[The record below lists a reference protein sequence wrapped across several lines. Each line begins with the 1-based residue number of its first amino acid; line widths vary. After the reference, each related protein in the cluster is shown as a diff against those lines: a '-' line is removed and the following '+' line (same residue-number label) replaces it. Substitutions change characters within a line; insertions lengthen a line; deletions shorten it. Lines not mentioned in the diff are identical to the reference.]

1 MLSNFFKAIGSFF
14 KALFGGGSKK
24 TTPNPTTTMEPANP
38 NVPQDGSEIQP
49 DTIVVVANE
58 TEPVIIDPNVP
69 DKEFDDDVA
78 DIPVVEEPVADNK
91 SIPTDEVEEEEP
103 PVVDEPVVEEPIVD
117 EPAIPSHK
125 QRFLWCLD
133 NGHGKLTAGKRSPV
147 FDDGET
153 QFFEY
158 EFNRDIVARIIKQLK
173 EKGVAFFNVVPE
185 VEVGNILEE
194 RVNRANS
201 EKSKLPKLFVSIHAN
216 AAPAKS
222 SKDWAP
228 ASIKGIETWYFH
240 NSKKGQKVASIF
252 QKHLIDETGFNN
264 RHLKSRP
271 DRQFYVLRK
280 TRMTAVLTENGFYNN
295 KAEAAALMT
304 DEVRQQIADAH
315 VKAILEIEENGIS

>member
-1 MLSNFFKAIGSFF
+1 MLSKLFQAIGSFF
-14 KALFGGGSKK
+14 RALFGGGSKK
-24 TTPNPTTTMEPANP
+24 PTSPPTTIEPANP
-38 NVPQDGSEIQP
+38 NLPQDGSEIQP
-49 DTIVVVANE
+49 DTIIIVANE
-58 TEPVIIDPNVP
+58 TDPIIIDPNIP

-78 DIPVVEEPVADNK
+78 DPPVMED
-91 SIPTDEVEEEEP
+91 P
-103 PVVDEPVVEEPIVD
+103 PVVADPPVVTDP
-117 EPAIPSHK
+117 PTASHK
-125 QRFLWCLD
+125 QKFLWCLD
-133 NGHGKLTAGKRSPV
+133 NGHGKLTAGKRSPI

-158 EFNRDIVARIIKQLK
+158 EFNRDIVARIIKQLE

-185 VEVGNILEE
+185 VKVGNILEE
-194 RVNRANS
+194 RVNRTNRK
-201 EKSKLPKLFVSIHAN
+201 KSKLPKLFVSIHAN

-252 QKHLIDETGFNN
+252 QKHLIEETGFNN

-280 TRMTAVLTENGFYNN
+280 TRMTAILTENGFYYN

>member
-1 MLSNFFKAIGSFF
+1 MLSKLFQAIGSFF
-14 KALFGGGSKK
+14 RALFGGGSKK
-24 TTPNPTTTMEPANP
+24 PSSPPITIEPANP
-38 NVPQDGSEIQP
+38 NFPQDGSEIQP
-49 DTIVVVANE
+49 DTIIVVANE
-58 TEPVIIDPNVP
+58 TDPVIIDPNIP

-78 DIPVVEEPVADNK
+78 AP
-91 SIPTDEVEEEEP
+91 S
-103 PVVDEPVVEEPIVD
+103 VVEEPIVENRD
-117 EPAIPSHK
+117 IPIAEELPVVDTPVVEDPLPPSHK
-125 QRFLWCLD
+125 QKFLWCLD
-133 NGHGKLTAGKRSPV
+133 NGHGKRTAGKRSPI
-147 FDDGET
+147 FDDEET

-158 EFNRDIVARIIKQLK
+158 EFNRDIVARITKQL
-173 EKGVAFFNVVPE
+173 EEQGVAFFNVVPE

-194 RVNRANS
+194 RVNRTNRK
-201 EKSKLPKLFVSIHAN
+201 KSKLPKLFVSIHAN

-252 QKHLIDETGFNN
+252 QKHLIQETGFNN

-280 TRMTAVLTENGFYNN
+280 TRMTAILTENGFYNN

-304 DEVRQQIADAH
+304 NEVRQQIADAH

>member
-1 MLSNFFKAIGSFF
+1 
-14 KALFGGGSKK
+14 
-24 TTPNPTTTMEPANP
+24 ME
-38 NVPQDGSEIQP
+38 D
-49 DTIVVVANE
+49 
-58 TEPVIIDPNVP
+58 
-69 DKEFDDDVA
+69 
-78 DIPVVEEPVADNK
+78 
-91 SIPTDEVEEEEP
+91 P
-103 PVVDEPVVEEPIVD
+103 PVVADPPVVTDP
-117 EPAIPSHK
+117 PAASHK
-125 QRFLWCLD
+125 QKFLWCLD
-133 NGHGKLTAGKRSPV
+133 NGHGKLTAGKRSPI

-158 EFNRDIVARIIKQLK
+158 EFNRDIVARIIKQLE

-185 VEVGNILEE
+185 VKVGNILEE
-194 RVNRANS
+194 RVNRTNRK
-201 EKSKLPKLFVSIHAN
+201 KSKLPKLFVSIHAN

-252 QKHLIDETGFNN
+252 QKHLIEETGFNN

-280 TRMTAVLTENGFYNN
+280 TRMTAILTENGFYNN